1 MNSQIKSNCTDS
13 IYSIMHECQALHKP
27 RDWFFK
33 KIQSVTDVDISNMVP
48 MCAVT
53 QLILDP
59 SLLFSSKTIIDKI
72 ELHSRE
78 LISILHELST
88 RILLDKD
95 RQQGLTSSVFN
106 RFRGNSSKQR
116 KLQIQNRIEKKKHF
130 TSNRRLADM

>member
-1 MNSQIKSNCTDS
+1 
-13 IYSIMHECQALHKP
+13 MHECQALHKP

-33 KIQSVTDVDISNMVP
+33 KIQSVTDVDIGNMVP

-78 LISILHELST
+78 LISILHKLST
-88 RILLDKD
+88 RILLDKV

-130 TSNRRLADM
+130 TSNRRLADR